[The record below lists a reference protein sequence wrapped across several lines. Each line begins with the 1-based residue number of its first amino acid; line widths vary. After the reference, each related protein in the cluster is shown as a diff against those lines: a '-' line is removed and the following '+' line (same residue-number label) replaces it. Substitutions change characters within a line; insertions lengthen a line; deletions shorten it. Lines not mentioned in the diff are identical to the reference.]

1 MELESLLGV
10 LATPAGTAAV
20 AIYFVHK
27 FMAFHK
33 ESLDK
38 CLDEAKEDRTL
49 FREAVLKIDTR
60 LSYLEKLVEK
70 LMEK

>member
-1 MELESLLGV
+1 VGLEFLSI

-33 ESLDK
+33 EIVDK
-38 CLDEAKEDRTL
+38 CLKDAEEDRKL
-49 FREAVLKIDTR
+49 FLQAITKIDTR

-70 LMEK
+70 IMEKQ

>member
-1 MELESLLGV
+1 MEMEILGL

-33 ESLDK
+33 DAVDK
-38 CLDEAKEDRTL
+38 CLQDAEEDRKL
-49 FREAVLKIDTR
+49 FREAINKIDVR

-70 LMEK
+70 IMEKD

>member
-1 MELESLLGV
+1 VELEFLSV

-33 ESLDK
+33 ETVDK
-38 CLDEAKEDRTL
+38 CLEDAAEDRKL
-49 FREAVLKIDTR
+49 FLQAITKIDTR

-70 LMEK
+70 IMEKQ

>member
-1 MELESLLGV
+1 MEMEILSV

-33 ESLDK
+33 ETVDK
-38 CLDEAKEDRTL
+38 CLEDAAEDRKL
-49 FREAVLKIDTR
+49 FLQAITKIDTR

-70 LMEK
+70 IMEKQ